1 MKAAKDES
9 TTALLVY
16 ASEKA
21 VSFETK
27 PPPQQ
32 LCNFV
37 RMDNLEFDAEL
48 DRATSIQGLTSPK
61 RKSEEMTDD
70 MDVVNWG
77 GYQSNSPK
85 TVNGFSAS
93 ESAEDTNDALP
104 PPYTP
109 SKPPAP
115 PPRSAFSRSSAYK
128 SRNFPSYDD
137 MIPTSL
143 RATGPTI
150 DSSSTSL
157 DDVEMIDAPAEQ
169 EMRERV
175 NALGMK
181 SSVGNVGNM
190 GVKEYEL
197 GSYVPDIN
205 IDDMDDEG
213 YVEGPFES
221 KGG

>member
-9 TTALLVY
+9 ASTLLVY

-21 VSFETK
+21 ISFESR

-37 RMDNLEFDAEL
+37 RADNLEFNAEL
-48 DRATSIQGLTSPK
+48 SRAIASQGSTSPK
-61 RKSEEMTDD
+61 RKAAESYDETDNTDD
-70 MDVVNWG
+70 INWG
-77 GYQSNSPK
+77 GYQSTPPK
-85 TVNGFSAS
+85 KVNGFSVP
-93 ESAEDTNDALP
+93 EPIEDMNNALP

-128 SRNFPSYDD
+128 SRKSLSTSYDD

-150 DSSSTSL
+150 DSSSTTL
-157 DDVEMIDAPAEQ
+157 VDVELNEKPVVGP
-169 EMRERV
+169 EMKER
-175 NALGMK
+175 
-181 SSVGNVGNM
+181 SSRL
-190 GVKEYEL
+190 GVKSGVGGTSQAASGYKL
-197 GSYVPDIN
+197 GSYVPEI
-205 IDDMDDEG
+205 DMDGVDEG
-213 YVEGPFES
+213 FAEG